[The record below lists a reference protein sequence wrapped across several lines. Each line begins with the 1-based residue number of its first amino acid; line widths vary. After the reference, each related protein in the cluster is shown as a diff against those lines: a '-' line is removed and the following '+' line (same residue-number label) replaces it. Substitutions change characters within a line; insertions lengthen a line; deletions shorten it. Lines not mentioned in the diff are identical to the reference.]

1 MASEFDIDLS
11 LVTPMRSVDEIH
23 DEMLQVVKQNDA
35 QASVEVGEPVW
46 DATRPTATI
55 AASLS
60 TDIGYGVRASIPQ
73 LSYGAFLDEHAKDV
87 LTEGRKP
94 GIKAQVPVT
103 LSATYAVTVPQ
114 GTFLYTESGLQYLLD
129 EDVTLMPPEEQPD
142 PDYLIPG
149 EASTTATAAD
159 IGILYNPVR
168 GAINTV
174 DGDFRDIVTVKNEEA
189 IVQGVDQE
197 SDDDLKARMRIV
209 ARNLSGAGNLDDYE
223 AWALE
228 ATGITKAK
236 VFRADPTP
244 GSVTV
249 LVASKEGMPT
259 AEQVAEA
266 QAKVSAKGAL
276 IANNIVLA
284 PTALPISIEANITI
298 ETDAVFADVEVA
310 FEQALQ
316 DYLAALAFSGDVIR
330 YAQLFNL
337 LIDQPGM
344 VDVENLL
351 VNGGTANITPGTKE
365 IATLGTVTLT

>member
-1 MASEFDIDLS
+1 MALEFETEFLPVIEPRDVDDIHAD
-11 LVTPMRSVDEIH
+11 
-23 DEMLQVVKQNDA
+23 MLQVALEND
-35 QASVEVGEPVW
+35 SKIDIRVGEPVW
-46 DATRPTATI
+46 DATRPTAI
-55 AASLS
+55 IVSGQSIEILDAIRAA
-60 TDIGYGVRASIPQ
+60 IPQ
-73 LSYGAFLDEHAKDV
+73 LSFGTYLDEHAKD
-87 LTEGRKP
+87 LLEDGRKP
-94 GIKAQVPVT
+94 GVQAVVPVT
-103 LSATYAVTVPQ
+103 LTSFVALTVPK
-114 GTFLYTESGLQYLLD
+114 GTSLYTGGDLRYTLD
-129 EDVTLMPPEEQPD
+129 EDVVLVPPEEQPD

-149 EASTTATAAD
+149 EATSTATASD
-159 IGILYNPVR
+159 IGIIYNVVE
-168 GAINTV
+168 GAINLV
-174 DGDFRDIVTVKNEEA
+174 DGDLKDLVRVTNTEA

-197 SDDDLKARMRIV
+197 SDNDLKARMRLV

-236 VFRADPTP
+236 VFRADPSP
-244 GSVTV
+244 GSVTI

-284 PTALPISIEANITI
+284 PTALPISIAANITI
-298 ETDAVFADVEVA
+298 EADAVFADVEVA

-316 DYLAALAFSGDVIR
+316 DYLAERAFSGDVIR

>member
-1 MASEFDIDLS
+1 MDSEY
-11 LVTPMRSVDEIH
+11 EINPEL
-23 DEMLQVVKQNDA
+23 EMLYVTSDEVHEEMLRVVEENDSKA
-35 QASVEVGEPVW
+35 MTEVGEPIW
-46 DATRPTATI
+46 DATRPVASVAANI
-55 AASLS
+55 AN
-60 TDIGYGVRASIPQ
+60 DVRFGIRAAIPQ
-73 LSYGAFLDEHAKDV
+73 LSYGGFLDEHAKDV
-87 LTEGRKP
+87 LNEGRKP
-94 GIKAQVPVT
+94 GVKAKVPVT
-103 LSATYAVTVPQ
+103 LSANYAVTVPQ

-129 EDVTLMPPEEQPD
+129 TDVELIPPEEQPD

-149 EASTTATAAD
+149 TASTTATAAD

-197 SDDDLKARMRIV
+197 SDDDLKARMRLV

-276 IANNIVLA
+276 IANNLVFA
-284 PTALPISIEANITI
+284 PTPLPISIEANITI
-298 ETDAVFADVEVA
+298 ETDAVFADAEVA

-316 DYLAALAFSGDVIR
+316 DYLAERAFSGDVIR

>member
-1 MASEFDIDLS
+1 MATEFDIDLS

-23 DEMLQVVKQNDA
+23 DEMLQVVKENDT
-35 QASVEVGEPVW
+35 QASVEIGEPVW
-46 DATRPTATI
+46 DATRPAATI

-60 TDIGYGVRASIPQ
+60 TDIGYGIRAAIPQ

-87 LTEGRKP
+87 LADGRKP

-103 LSATYAVTVPQ
+103 LSANYAVTVPQ
-114 GTFLYTESGLQYLLD
+114 GTFLYTEGGLQYVLD
-129 EDVTLMPPEEQPD
+129 EEVELMPPEEQPD

-149 EASTTATAAD
+149 TASTTATASD

-197 SDDDLKARMRIV
+197 SDNDLKDRMRLV
-209 ARNLSGAGNLDDYE
+209 ARNFSGAGNLDDYE

-228 ATGITKAK
+228 AVGVTKAK

-266 QAKVSAKGAL
+266 QSKVSAKGAL

-284 PTALPISIEANITI
+284 PTALPISVEANITI

-316 DYLAALAFSGDVIR
+316 DYLAERAFSGEVIR

-351 VNGGTANITPGTKE
+351 VNGGTANITPAPKE

>member
-1 MASEFDIDLS
+1 MALEFETEFLPVIEPRDVEDIHAD
-11 LVTPMRSVDEIH
+11 
-23 DEMLQVVKQNDA
+23 MLQAAVEND
-35 QASVEVGEPVW
+35 SKIDVRVGEPVW
-46 DATRPTATI
+46 DATRPTAI
-55 AASLS
+55 IVSSQSREIVDAIRAA
-60 TDIGYGVRASIPQ
+60 VPQ
-73 LSYGAFLDEHAKDV
+73 LSFGTYLDEHAKD
-87 LTEGRKP
+87 LLEDGRKP
-94 GIKAQVPVT
+94 GVQAVVPVT
-103 LSATYAVTVPQ
+103 LTSFVALTVPK
-114 GTFLYTESGLQYLLD
+114 GTSLYTGGDLRYTLD
-129 EDVTLMPPEEQPD
+129 EDVVLVPPEEQPD

-149 EASTTATAAD
+149 EASSTATASD
-159 IGILYNPVR
+159 IGIIYNVVE
-168 GAINTV
+168 GAINLV
-174 DGDFRDIVTVKNEEA
+174 DGDLKDLVRVTNGEA
-189 IVQGVDQE
+189 VIQGVDQE
-197 SDDDLKARMRIV
+197 SDSDLKARMRLV

-244 GSVTV
+244 GSVTI

>member
-1 MASEFDIDLS
+1 M
-11 LVTPMRSVDEIH
+11 
-23 DEMLQVVKQNDA
+23 
-35 QASVEVGEPVW
+35 
-46 DATRPTATI
+46 
-55 AASLS
+55 
-60 TDIGYGVRASIPQ
+60 
-73 LSYGAFLDEHAKDV
+73 
-87 LTEGRKP
+87 
-94 GIKAQVPVT
+94 
-103 LSATYAVTVPQ
+103 
-114 GTFLYTESGLQYLLD
+114 
-129 EDVTLMPPEEQPD
+129 
-142 PDYLIPG
+142 
-149 EASTTATAAD
+149 
-159 IGILYNPVR
+159 
-168 GAINTV
+168 
-174 DGDFRDIVTVKNEEA
+174 TVKNEESV
-189 IVQGVDQE
+189 VQGVDQE
-197 SDDDLKARMRIV
+197 SDDDLKARMRLV